1 MKINSAI
8 NTLLLLSIFVVIVIF
23 LFGSSLTQKYYLIK
37 YEDKYKKLSMQCHI
51 AKSENNKF
59 LNLPNDIDDIT
70 RIHLEKSKNI
80 ALLECLEK
88 ENLFLTLNEIGI
100 SEKKLKKIE
109 FNAAIDSDT
118 RAKYLANEMKNK

>member
-1 MKINSAI
+1 MKINI
-8 NTLLLLSIFVVIVIF
+8 
-23 LFGSSLTQKYYLIK
+23 
-37 YEDKYKKLSMQCHI
+37 KLSMQCHI

-59 LNLPNDIDDIT
+59 LNLPNDIDAIT

-100 SEKKLKKIE
+100 SEK
-109 FNAAIDSDT
+109 N
-118 RAKYLANEMKNK
+118 